1 MVYCIVQQALESG
14 ASILSLIYNLRNVSK
29 EKSLTI
35 VVCALKSLED
45 EIRNVGFPEDV
56 TIDFHTAETLTLASM
71 VSQWTTAVK
80 YCLEKYGVV
89 ECLCEDLLLV
99 RDIFALR
106 TRNKDKAHIRFLKK
120 NHPVPSEHYYKLLST
135 EYFYCDNINV
145 FNQFAEQLANSH
157 NELTSRI
164 QSSIITDS
172 SSNSTNSPQLTV
184 ADYLNGINKT
194 NYKFIRELAG
204 EDVDKWKAYEVNGC
218 FVATEDLVG
227 GINNQLNLSSID
239 FDLMKLKERFDIP
252 PPEGSSLATKEE
264 KISEETEIYGFL
276 FRRFSKNEQAIR
288 VNAFIAASLVK
299 RIPDVLRFIRFK
311 TRNGLDIVHPNSS
324 YTSIG
329 IWQRKDLPWHN
340 ALTSY
345 FANLRQEC
353 CLLKEGKMEKQ
364 FRFSVGSMPIICEP
378 SVEFL
383 TPDLFD
389 CPRIGIVNLT
399 KNSKVI
405 SEIERL
411 NLKYEFVG
419 YIPTYSE
426 ELDTTTSAKLI
437 NDNLFMK
444 DFSSVSSFIE
454 ATHLLDLQKVEMK
467 QKKYE
472 KYIDEILE
480 NHFIYISHND
490 CDRLE
495 SIGNVIAEAM
505 ACGRPL
511 LLEESITLFG
521 LEEGKHYLRGNTK
534 LMSKKEYDL
543 LSKNCRSY
551 YELNIRQSQ
560 MAKNLICSLLKF
572 NIVENE

>member
-1 MVYCIVQQALESG
+1 M
-14 ASILSLIYNLRNVSK
+14 
-29 EKSLTI
+29 
-35 VVCALKSLED
+35 
-45 EIRNVGFPEDV
+45 
-56 TIDFHTAETLTLASM
+56 
-71 VSQWTTAVK
+71 
-80 YCLEKYGVV
+80 
-89 ECLCEDLLLV
+89 
-99 RDIFALR
+99 
-106 TRNKDKAHIRFLKK
+106 
-120 NHPVPSEHYYKLLST
+120 
-135 EYFYCDNINV
+135 
-145 FNQFAEQLANSH
+145 
-157 NELTSRI
+157 
-164 QSSIITDS
+164 
-172 SSNSTNSPQLTV
+172 
-184 ADYLNGINKT
+184 
-194 NYKFIRELAG
+194 
-204 EDVDKWKAYEVNGC
+204 
-218 FVATEDLVG
+218 
-227 GINNQLNLSSID
+227 
-239 FDLMKLKERFDIP
+239 
-252 PPEGSSLATKEE
+252 
-264 KISEETEIYGFL
+264 
-276 FRRFSKNEQAIR
+276 
-288 VNAFIAASLVK
+288 
-299 RIPDVLRFIRFK
+299 
-311 TRNGLDIVHPNSS
+311 
-324 YTSIG
+324 
-329 IWQRKDLPWHN
+329 
-340 ALTSY
+340 
-345 FANLRQEC
+345 NLRQEC
-353 CLLKEGKMEKQ
+353 CLLKEGKTEKQ

-480 NHFIYISHND
+480 NHFIYVSPND

-521 LEEGKHYLRGNTK
+521 LEEGKHYLRGYTK
-534 LMSKKEYDL
+534 CKSMSKKEYDL

-551 YELNIRQSQ
+551 YELNIRKSQ